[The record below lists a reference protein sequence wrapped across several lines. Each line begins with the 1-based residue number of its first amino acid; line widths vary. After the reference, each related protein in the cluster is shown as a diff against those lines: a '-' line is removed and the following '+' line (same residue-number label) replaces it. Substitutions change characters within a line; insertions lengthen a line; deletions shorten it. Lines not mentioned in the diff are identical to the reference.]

1 VAMLEAESLT
11 FQTKLGIGK
20 ERRNNGFGY
29 VVNSIFH
36 TAYNFF
42 TLKKDKES
50 KTKQIPW
57 FSERQDFSMGVI

>member
-36 TAYNFF
+36 TAYDFF

-50 KTKQIPW
+50 KTK
-57 FSERQDFSMGVI
+57 